1 MDYLIP
7 DLQNIVLDYL
17 TLDDIAKVNTSTAKR
32 YIVKLS
38 HQYFDTTSDMSKEL
52 LWVHSLCL
60 PERNSINK
68 YKRIFR
74 VTDKQ
79 LRELKYEERRMPQ
92 VIAKKC
98 FERHRQCR

>member
-17 TLDDIAKVNTSTAKR
+17 TLDDIVKVNTSTAKQ
-32 YIVKLS
+32 YIVKQAY
-38 HQYFDTTSDMSKEL
+38 QYFDTTSDMSKEL

-79 LRELKYEERRMPQ
+79 LRELKYEERRMDMD
-92 VIAKKC
+92 AT
-98 FERHRQCR
+98 RWTLLLR